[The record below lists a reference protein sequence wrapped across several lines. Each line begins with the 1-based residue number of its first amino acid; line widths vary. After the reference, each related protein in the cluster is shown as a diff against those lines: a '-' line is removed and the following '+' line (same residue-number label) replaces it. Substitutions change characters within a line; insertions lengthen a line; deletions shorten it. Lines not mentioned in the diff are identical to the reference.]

1 MRDAARHRVRA
12 ATLVAALVAALTTGA
27 QAGPL
32 GVRADDASACHA
44 PAYRQLQV
52 DPTAP
57 TAPPPP
63 TPDVGGST
71 EATRFAAPPAPQP
84 ADLAPIRAR
93 DARAPPAPG
102 ARSPSVH
109 TRSSIR
115 ATRRPA

>member
-1 MRDAARHRVRA
+1 MRDVRRRLRA
-12 ATLVAALVAALTTGA
+12 AALAGTLLAALATGA
-27 QAGPL
+27 HAGPL

-63 TPDVGGST
+63 TPDVEGST
-71 EATRFAAPPAPQP
+71 EATRFAAPPAPRP
-84 ADLAPIRAR
+84 ADVAPIPAW

-102 ARSPSVH
+102 PRSPSVR
-109 TRSSIR
+109 TRR
-115 ATRRPA
+115 TTRDTRRPS

>member
-1 MRDAARHRVRA
+1 MRDAARRRVRA
-12 ATLVAALVAALTTGA
+12 AALAGTLAAALATGA
-27 QAGPL
+27 HAGPL

-63 TPDVGGST
+63 TPDVGRST
-71 EATRFAAPPAPQP
+71 EVTRFAAPPAPHP

-93 DARAPPAPG
+93 DARAPPAHG
-102 ARSPSVH
+102 A
-109 TRSSIR
+109 
-115 ATRRPA
+115 